1 MAVFKE
7 PKEFLKKLDQIFLI
21 YMSAP
26 ILFFFGYYLWFL
38 NNSKKELLDVLNMS
52 DGNMILAV
60 VFWLI
65 LILILYQW
73 KRKLLKQI
81 RTIEDLQERMN
92 VLYVKLNLFYQVV
105 LALFIVSLIAFH
117 ITKQHMISAPVWVM
131 FIVVSV
137 EKPNL
142 YRVARYLRFKTKAQF
157 SDFVIN
163 KF

>member
-21 YMSAP
+21 YMSLP

-38 NNSKKELLDVLNMS
+38 KNHKVEGFNAMTIS

-60 VFWLI
+60 ALWVVLI
-65 LILILYQW
+65 LVLYQW
-73 KRKLLKQI
+73 KKKLLKEI
-81 RTIEDLQERMN
+81 RDIEDLQERMN
-92 VLYVKLNLFYQVV
+92 ALYVKLNLFYQVV
-105 LALFIVSLIAFH
+105 LALFIVSLVAFH
-117 ITKQHMISAPVWVM
+117 ITKQHMISATVWIM

-142 YRVARYLRFKTKAQF
+142 YRVARYLKFKTKEQF
-157 SDFVIN
+157 KDFTVN